1 MGMMSNRFA
10 NLCLTNLCRRNFS
23 NTALSLQRKKKFTK
37 AQLIVKLS
45 ALEYHVTQEKGT
57 EWAWTGRYLD
67 EKRTG
72 SYKCIVCATKL
83 FDSETKYNSNSGWP
97 SFSDCELGS
106 VELKR
111 DSSAGM
117 IRTECI
123 CAECG
128 SHLGHVFNDGP
139 KPTGKRYCIN
149 GASLD
154 FEEK

>member
-83 FDSETKYNSNSGWP
+83 FDSETKEPIYNTLIHHLIELRR
-97 SFSDCELGS
+97 FSIG
-106 VELKR
+106 
-111 DSSAGM
+111 
-117 IRTECI
+117 
-123 CAECG
+123 
-128 SHLGHVFNDGP
+128 FNRP
-139 KPTGKRYCIN
+139 QYTI
-149 GASLD
+149 SLQS
-154 FEEK
+154 